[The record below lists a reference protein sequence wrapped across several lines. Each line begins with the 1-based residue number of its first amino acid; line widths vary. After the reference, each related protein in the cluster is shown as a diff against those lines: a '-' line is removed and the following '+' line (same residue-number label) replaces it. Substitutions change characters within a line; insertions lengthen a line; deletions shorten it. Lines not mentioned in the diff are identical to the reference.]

1 MLGKFIKKLRTQ
13 QNLSQSEIAKILG
26 ISRPT
31 YIQIE
36 KEERD
41 LTVTEAK
48 KMAELFEIPFNDF
61 LEKKTLQEPDV
72 SLPKK
77 SKTPSGKV
85 KTQLSIKVPQNKLEK
100 FKAVLLYILEKV
112 GAKPNVGET
121 VIYKLLYFIDFN
133 FYEKY
138 EKKLIGATYIKNHH
152 GPTPVEFKKITDQ
165 MIDNGEIELVKSK
178 YFKYEQ
184 RKYLPI
190 KSASLNILTGAEIEC
205 IKDVL
210 ERLSDKNAKDLSE
223 YSHRDVPWMVHK
235 DGETISYGSVFYR
248 TPEFA
253 QRDYNKEFMEN
264 ASADVF
270 KDLPALTDEEY
281 DYYMSLP
288 D

>member
-1 MLGKFIKKLRTQ
+1 MLGKFIKKLRIQ
-13 QNLSQSEIAKILG
+13 QSLSQSEVAEKLS

-31 YIQIE
+31 YTQIE

-41 LTVTEAK
+41 LTVEEAK
-48 KMAELFEIPFNDF
+48 KLAELFEIPFNDF
-61 LEKKTLQEPDV
+61 LEKKESQEPKV
-72 SLPKK
+72 LLPKK
-77 SKTPSGKV
+77 TNKANKPTN
-85 KTQLSIKVPQNKLEK
+85 IKVPQNKLEK

-152 GPTPVEFKKITDQ
+152 GPTPVEFKKIVDQ
-165 MIDNGEIELVKSK
+165 MVEDNEIEQVKSK

-190 KSASLNILTGAEIEC
+190 KSARLDILSGAEIQC

-210 ERLSDKNAKDLSE
+210 ERLSDKNATELSE
-223 YSHRDVPWMVHK
+223 YSHRDVPWMIHEE
-235 DGETISYGSVFYR
+235 GERISYGSVFYR

-253 QRDYNKEFMEN
+253 QRDYDKEFVEN
-264 ASADVF
+264 ASKDAF
-270 KDLPALTDEEY
+270 KNLPALSDDEYE
-281 DYYMSLP
+281 YYMSLP

>member
-1 MLGKFIKKLRTQ
+1 MLGKFIKKLRIR
-13 QNLSQSEIAKILG
+13 QNLSQSEVAEKLS

-31 YIQIE
+31 YTQIE

-41 LTVTEAK
+41 LTVEEARK
-48 KMAELFEIPFNDF
+48 LAELFEIPFNDF
-61 LEKKTLQEPDV
+61 LEKKESQELKV
-72 SLPKK
+72 LLPKK
-77 SKTPSGKV
+77 TNKSNK
-85 KTQLSIKVPQNKLEK
+85 QANIKVPQNKLDK

-152 GPTPVEFKKITDQ
+152 GPTPVEFKKIVDQ
-165 MIDNGEIELVKSK
+165 MLEDNEIEQVKSK

-190 KSASLNILTGAEIEC
+190 KSAKLDILSWAEIQC

-210 ERLSDKNAKDLSE
+210 ERLSDKNATELSE
-223 YSHRDVPWMVHK
+223 YSHRDVPWMIHEE
-235 DGETISYGSVFYR
+235 GERISYGSVFYR

-253 QRDYNKEFMEN
+253 QRDYDKEFVEN
-264 ASADVF
+264 ASKDAF
-270 KDLPALTDEEY
+270 KDLPALSDEEY
-281 DYYMSLP
+281 EYYMSLP

>member
-1 MLGKFIKKLRTQ
+1 MLGKFIKKLRIQ
-13 QNLSQSEIAKILG
+13 HNLSQSAVAHKLD

-31 YIQIE
+31 YMQIE

-41 LTVTEAK
+41 LTIPEAK
-48 KMAELFEIPFNDF
+48 KLADLFNIPFNDF
-61 LEKKTLQEPDV
+61 IETKVPNEHEVT
-72 SLPKK
+72 LPKK
-77 SKTPSGKV
+77 TNKTNKPAN
-85 KTQLSIKVPQNKLEK
+85 IRVPADKLEK

-152 GPTPVEFKKITDQ
+152 GPTPVEFKKIVNQ
-165 MIDNGEIELVKSK
+165 MIDDDEIEIVKSK
-178 YFKYEQ
+178 YFKYDQ

-190 KSASLNILTGAEIEC
+190 KSPRLAILSGDEIQC

-210 ERLSDKNAKDLSE
+210 ERLSDKNAAELSE
-223 YSHRDVPWMVHK
+223 YSHRDVPWMITAE
-235 DGETISYGSVFYR
+235 GEKISYGSVFYR

-253 QRDYNKEFMEN
+253 QRDYDREFIEN
-264 ASADVF
+264 ASRDAF

-281 DYYMSLP
+281 EYYMALP